1 VAAILSFG
9 FRQRAT
15 AVDGNVFR
23 VVTRYAW
30 IDEDI
35 GKMSGKRRVEDFVH
49 TFLSLKQPWI
59 TAEALIELGATIC
72 TPIPRCGDCP
82 LRASCVSYLKGQPMV
97 LPIKSLGPRL
107 EKIVRGVAIIEACD
121 HILVRKNPS
130 GQLMGDLWEFPYFEK
145 QRSASALRKELRKLL
160 GLTPALVRQMEPV
173 THSFTRFSAKLFPF
187 YFVAA
192 NSVQVTGYTWVPFEE
207 LDQLSFSA
215 GHRKIMKEVIQ
226 LHR

>member
-1 VAAILSFG
+1 
-9 FRQRAT
+9 
-15 AVDGNVFR
+15 
-23 VVTRYAW
+23 
-30 IDEDI
+30 
-35 GKMSGKRRVEDFVH
+35 
-49 TFLSLKQPWI
+49 
-59 TAEALIELGATIC
+59 
-72 TPIPRCGDCP
+72 
-82 LRASCVSYLKGQPMV
+82 
-97 LPIKSLGPRL
+97 
-107 EKIVRGVAIIEACD
+107 VAIIEACD